1 MIKSQGLNTGREI
14 EENALPTR
22 THCLSAGIYIYTV
35 HRMIAGEREDESV
48 LHREM
53 EKLSSDLGSQRY
65 RSW

>member
-14 EENALPTR
+14 EENTLPTR
-22 THCLSAGIYIYTV
+22 TLSLCRDIHTV
-35 HRMIAGEREDESV
+35 HRVIAGEREDESF
-48 LHREM
+48 LHREI